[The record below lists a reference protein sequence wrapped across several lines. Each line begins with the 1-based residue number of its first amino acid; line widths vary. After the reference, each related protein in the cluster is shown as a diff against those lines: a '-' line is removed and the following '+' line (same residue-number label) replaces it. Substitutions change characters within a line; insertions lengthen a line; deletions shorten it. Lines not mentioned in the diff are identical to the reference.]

1 MENKADKTSESR
13 LQTEPK
19 DKKKEK
25 KFSTKSKRKWWR
37 RLFCHVSRVFHA
49 FIMLTVCS
57 LLLLF

>member
-25 KFSTKSKRKWWR
+25 KLSTKPKSKWWQR
-37 RLFCHVSRVFHA
+37 VFSHVSRLFHT
-49 FIMLTVCS
+49 FNI
-57 LLLLF
+57 